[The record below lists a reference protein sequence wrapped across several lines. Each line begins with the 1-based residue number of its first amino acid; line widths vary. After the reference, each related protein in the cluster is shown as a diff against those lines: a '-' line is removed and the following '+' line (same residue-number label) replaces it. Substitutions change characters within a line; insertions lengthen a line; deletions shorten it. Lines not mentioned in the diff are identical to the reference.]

1 MKMDSSKIIHH
12 PAEQK
17 PVLEHSIQSGE
28 EEYHYQAL
36 PPGSIRIVN
45 LHPGKGNEKLQC
57 DIQIFY
63 LDNLPH
69 CEALS

>member
-1 MKMDSSKIIHH
+1 M
-12 PAEQK
+12 
-17 PVLEHSIQSGE
+17 LEHSIQSGE